1 MMFSGEANLESQ
13 ERGEVRRGSTMNGW
27 IHASAAYTARAI
39 QAGEVSSVEVISAYL
54 ERIDAINP
62 RLNAVV
68 QTTAE
73 VALQRARE
81 ADMAL
86 ARGVVWGPL
95 HGVPM
100 TIKDS
105 FETAGVVTTA
115 GTKGLE
121 SYTPARDASVVARLR
136 SAGAILLGK
145 TNVPE
150 ITLHFTTDN
159 YVYGRTNNPY
169 DPARIPAGSSGGA
182 AAIVAACGSSFDIG
196 SDTGGSIRIPAHFC
210 GIAGLKPTA
219 GRVPRTGH
227 IPFLEFGAT
236 EAFTQVGPLARW
248 VEDLTLILSIIT
260 GPDGVDPAVV
270 PMPLRDPA
278 SVELKALRV
287 TYYSDIG
294 LAPPPSAE
302 TSVAVQDA
310 TAALAE
316 VGASVREAY
325 PPGVDNAP
333 SLWFEIFVADGG
345 AGVRRLLEKLGTKR
359 MHPFIEWTQQGED
372 LPSSEYSQ
380 LLVRWNQLLSD
391 ALAFFENYDV
401 IICPVNATPATL
413 HGEPTPF
420 KYTYLYNLLG
430 WPVAVVRCATSPEGL
445 PIGVQIVARPWR
457 EDVALAVAG
466 FFENTFGGWQE
477 PAI

>member
-1 MMFSGEANLESQ
+1 
-13 ERGEVRRGSTMNGW
+13 
-27 IHASAAYTARAI
+27 
-39 QAGEVSSVEVISAYL
+39 
-54 ERIDAINP
+54 
-62 RLNAVV
+62 V
-68 QTTAE
+68 QTTG
-73 VALQRARE
+73 VAALRRARE
-81 ADMAL
+81 ADA
-86 ARGVVWGPL
+86 AVVRGVVWGPL

-121 SYTPARDASVVARLR
+121 SYTPARDASVVARLFA
-136 SAGAILLGK
+136 AGAILLGK

-150 ITLHFTTDN
+150 ITLRFTTDN

-169 DPARIPAGSSGGA
+169 DPTRIPAGSSGGA
-182 AAIVAACGSSFDIG
+182 AAIVAACGSPFDIG

-210 GIAGLKPTA
+210 GITGLKPTA

-236 EAFTQVGPLARW
+236 EAFTQVGPLARR
-248 VEDLTLILSIIT
+248 VEDLTLILPIIA
-260 GPDGVDPAVV
+260 GPDGLDPAVV

-278 SVELKALRV
+278 SVDLKALRV
-287 TYYSDIG
+287 AYYTDIG

-302 TSVAVQDA
+302 TSAAVRAA
-310 TAALAE
+310 TAALVE
-316 VGASVREAY
+316 VGASVREDL
-325 PPGVDNAP
+325 PPGVEDAP
-333 SLWFEIFVADGG
+333 SLWPEIFVADGG
-345 AGVRRLLEKLGTKR
+345 AGVRRLLEKLATKR
-359 MHPFIEWTQQGED
+359 MHPFIEWTQRGED
-372 LPSSEYSQ
+372 LPTSEYSQ
-380 LLVRWNQLLSD
+380 LLTRWHQLRSD
-391 ALAFFENYDV
+391 GLAFFEKYDV
-401 IICPVNATPATL
+401 VICPVNATPATL

-445 PIGVQIVARPWR
+445 PIGVQIVAHPWR

-466 FFENTFGGWQE
+466 FFEDTFGGWQE
-477 PAI
+477 PTP